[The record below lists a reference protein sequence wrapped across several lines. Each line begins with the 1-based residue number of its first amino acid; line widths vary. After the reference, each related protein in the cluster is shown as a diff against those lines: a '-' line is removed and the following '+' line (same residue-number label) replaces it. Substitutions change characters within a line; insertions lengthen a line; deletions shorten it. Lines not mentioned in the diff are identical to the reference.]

1 HTPVVIHRAV
11 TGSTERF
18 LGLLIEHFAGAFPVW
33 LAPVQAAVIPIAD
46 RHVAYAREVAAT
58 LAGAGLRAEVDDSGS
73 RMNQKVREAQL
84 QKVPYM
90 LVVGDRD
97 VAAGAVAGRLR
108 TEEQLGALPLDD
120 FLVLV
125 RPVIETKSLDLKEPR
140 VAKEPV
146 AAS

>member
-1 HTPVVIHRAV
+1 M
-11 TGSTERF
+11 
-18 LGLLIEHFAGAFPVW
+18 
-33 LAPVQAAVIPIAD
+33 
-46 RHVAYAREVAAT
+46 AAT
-58 LAGAGLRAEVDDSGS
+58 LAGAGLRAEVDDSGN

-97 VAAGAVAGRLR
+97 VAAGAVSVRLR

-120 FLVLV
+120 FLALV

-146 AAS
+146 AVG